1 MKNLPKRS
9 LLFQDSRLF
18 ACVILE
24 HCMNPAMCWWMCD
37 KWPLKTTKMLVHAE
51 ACKFTDGSP
60 PGLSIHGILQ
70 ARILEWVAI
79 SSSRGCFLSR
89 NRTHVSRVSCTGRQV
104 LCHWHHLGSPD
115 EVLTPQDGR
124 KYLEIGFLS
133 RLLRTNKLIKR
144 DPKTI

>member
-37 KWPLKTTKMLVHAE
+37 KWPLKTTKMLVRAE

-70 ARILEWVAI
+70 ARILEWAALPF
-79 SSSRGCFLSR
+79 SRKAPPRSPELPADSLPTELSR
-89 NRTHVSRVSCTGRQV
+89 K
-104 LCHWHHLGSPD
+104 P
-115 EVLTPQDGR
+115 
-124 KYLEIGFLS
+124 
-133 RLLRTNKLIKR
+133 
-144 DPKTI
+144 